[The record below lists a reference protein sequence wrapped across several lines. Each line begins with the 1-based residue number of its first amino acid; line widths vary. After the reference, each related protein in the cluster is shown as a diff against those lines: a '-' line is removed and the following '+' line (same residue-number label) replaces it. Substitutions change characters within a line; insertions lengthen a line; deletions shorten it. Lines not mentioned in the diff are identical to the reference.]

1 MGPRGSKVSDPLF
14 PYTPLFRSLASG
26 AVGAVAG
33 DADAVHH
40 PGLGVVVAAGVVLG
54 GPVVPERHRA
64 GCPREAA
71 LVLRAVHLL
80 VEAEQ
85 ERSEEHT
92 SELQSL
98 MRNSYAVF
106 CLNNKRYKQ
115 HCKTRLP

>member
-85 ERSEEHT
+85 ERVA
-92 SELQSL
+92 L
-98 MRNSYAVF
+98 
-106 CLNNKRYKQ
+106 
-115 HCKTRLP
+115 RLVEADDVLEIGRAAGRERGWQ